1 MLRTMSGAR
10 RPDTTRITPSS
21 NFCGSRWP
29 RSTVLSLTAMA
40 SQYRE
45 TAFKA
50 AGRRAE
56 RRAHR
61 QLEDRVFRKTGRF
74 QRVDVGIGDLVRV
87 TSHLVDVRLERG
99 RQCRV

>member
-10 RPDTTRITPSS
+10 RPDTTRIIPSS

-50 AGRRAE
+50 AGC
-56 RRAHR
+56 RAHR
-61 QLEDRVFRKTGRF
+61 QLEDRVFRKAGSL

-87 TSHLVDVRLERG
+87 PSNFVEVRLERR

>member
-40 SQYRE
+40 SHDSK
-45 TAFKA
+45 TAFEA

-61 QLEDRVFRKTGRF
+61 QLEDRVFRKTGRL
-74 QRVDVGIGDLVRV
+74 QRVDVGRGDLVCV
-87 TSHLVDVRLERG
+87 TSNPVDVRLYWR
-99 RQCRV
+99 R